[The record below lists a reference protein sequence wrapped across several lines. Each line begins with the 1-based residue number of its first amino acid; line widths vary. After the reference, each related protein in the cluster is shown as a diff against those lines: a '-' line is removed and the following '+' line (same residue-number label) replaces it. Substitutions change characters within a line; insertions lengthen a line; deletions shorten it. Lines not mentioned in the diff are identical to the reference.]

1 MRSKKRNNVMRSK
14 RRSMRRSNRTKRTN
28 RRRTKRTNRRRTKRT
43 KRTKRTNRRRTRKMK
58 GKMEATM
65 EDAEEAA
72 RALVNAGNE
81 AAFSQNHWGE
91 VRAGAAMVEDAKE
104 LVEWTEEMLTT
115 AQEAAEAAKEAEKA
129 AVKAAKEEEEI
140 QSKLNIGQAVKVLF
154 GDEFFHGTI
163 RGLNKQKKGKTW
175 EGNWMTILF
184 DDGETQNHELSFEG
198 KGKTWDFI

>member
-14 RRSMRRSNRTKRTN
+14 RRSMRRSN
-28 RRRTKRTNRRRTKRT
+28 RTKRTNRRRTKRT